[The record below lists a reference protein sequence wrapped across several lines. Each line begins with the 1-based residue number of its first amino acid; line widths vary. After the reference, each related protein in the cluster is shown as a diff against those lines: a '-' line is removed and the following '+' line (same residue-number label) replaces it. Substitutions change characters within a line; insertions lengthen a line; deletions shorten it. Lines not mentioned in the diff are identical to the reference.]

1 MTRLALILI
10 GLMSFSS
17 GLASGDYADCIL
29 ENMKGISSDVAAKA
43 IERACEEKFR
53 VQNVPALQ
61 AVDPISDEATKN
73 SDSDPIEQNE
83 SRKNNEA
90 VVDGFCRIDHRVW
103 PSTSQ
108 DGTKRVSQKNKN
120 VIGCRS
126 MPMSLEI
133 LCSQYEARAV
143 SRKSKF
149 VTVRFDI
156 NQQRA
161 KEADFWVVNSAK
173 GNAPPNA
180 ICNDLY
186 SNSTRIRLPN
196 STYDVYP
203 Q

>member
-10 GLMSFSS
+10 GMMSFSS
-17 GLASGDYADCIL
+17 GPASGDYADCIL

-61 AVDPISDEATKN
+61 AVNPISDEATKN

-90 VVDGFCRIDHRVW
+90 VVDGFCRIDHRIW

-161 KEADFWVVNSAK
+161 KEADFWVVNNAK

-186 SNSTRIRLPN
+186 RNSTRIRLPN